1 MEFSS
6 LLFLFLFLPLFLLIY
21 FIVPKNGKNL
31 VLLVFSLFFY
41 AWGEP
46 IYIFLMLFNSAVDYF
61 AGLTIDKYGENP
73 VIRKAALMTSMVV
86 NLSMLGFFKY
96 ADFFLGSLNNWFNLD
111 IELLGLA
118 LPIGI
123 SFYTFQ
129 TMSYTIDMYRGRI
142 KVQKNPITFGA
153 YVTSF
158 PQLIAGPIVT
168 YADVEKEMDSR
179 QVNFDGFSDGVL
191 RFTEGLGKKVLLANN
206 LGLVWKQ
213 VRELPVGELPVLLA
227 WIGII
232 AFAFQIYFD
241 FSGYSDMAIGL
252 GQMMGFHFPENFNYP
267 YISKS
272 ATEFWRRW
280 HMTLGGW
287 FREYV
292 YIPLGGNRKGKIRTF
307 VNLLIVWF
315 LTGLWHGADWNF
327 IFWGLFFGVL
337 LILERSFLGKWLD
350 KLPGAVSHVYLL
362 LMVLIS
368 WVFFEITDIREAF
381 SYVGVMFGIGAEGL
395 ADTRTFYF
403 LRENLL
409 FFLTAG
415 LFSTPLMAGIKKRL
429 PEAARYVFYTAV
441 LVLSAAYLVDAS
453 FNPFLYFRF

>member
-179 QVNFDGFSDGVL
+179 RVNFDGFSDGVL

-403 LRENLL
+403 LRENLFIFDSGAVFDTTYGRHKETSSRGSQICIL
-409 FFLTAG
+409 HGCAG
-415 LFSTPLMAGIKKRL
+415 FISSLSGRC
-429 PEAARYVFYTAV
+429 V
-441 LVLSAAYLVDAS
+441 L
-453 FNPFLYFRF
+453 

>member
-1 MEFSS
+1 
-6 LLFLFLFLPLFLLIY
+6 
-21 FIVPKNGKNL
+21 
-31 VLLVFSLFFY
+31 
-41 AWGEP
+41 
-46 IYIFLMLFNSAVDYF
+46 
-61 AGLTIDKYGENP
+61 
-73 VIRKAALMTSMVV
+73 
-86 NLSMLGFFKY
+86 
-96 ADFFLGSLNNWFNLD
+96 
-111 IELLGLA
+111 
-118 LPIGI
+118 
-123 SFYTFQ
+123 
-129 TMSYTIDMYRGRI
+129 
-142 KVQKNPITFGA
+142 
-153 YVTSF
+153 
-158 PQLIAGPIVT
+158 
-168 YADVEKEMDSR
+168 MDSR
-179 QVNFDGFSDGVL
+179 QVDFDGFSDGVL

-213 VRELPVGELPVLLA
+213 IRELPVGELPVISA
-227 WIGII
+227 WLGII

-252 GQMMGFHFPENFNYP
+252 GRMMGFHFPENFNYP

-292 YIPLGGNRKGKIRTF
+292 YIPLGGNRKGKGRTF

-337 LILERSFLGKWLD
+337 LILERSFLGKWLE

-362 LMVLIS
+362 VMVLIS
-368 WVFFEITDIREAF
+368 WVFFEITDMREAF
-381 SYVGVMFGIGAEGL
+381 SYVGVMFGIGAKGIINTQTL
-395 ADTRTFYF
+395 YL

-409 FFLTAG
+409 FFLIAG
-415 LFSTPLMAGIKKRL
+415 LFSTPLMGKAKKHL
-429 PEAARYVFYTAV
+429 SEALRYVFYTAV
-441 LVLSAAYLVDAS
+441 LILSAAYLVDAS